1 MEFGE
6 LKVSL
11 ADSLSCYEST
21 GSLVGNSLDPGVLL
35 PLCSPPSLLQ
45 YVIQNVRRNDKCI
58 RYPKVGMYFLCSHSA
73 INLLSGSL
81 PGPTVLYR
89 WALQAGELLPL
100 AALLS
105 RLRAWESFG
114 VGTPSVAPPSPTA
127 PLTQLF
133 MNMDGRHCS
142 LASLTCHKSIYSKS
156 HHKTSKCFDK

>member
-1 MEFGE
+1 MVDLATEMEFGE

-21 GSLVGNSLDPGVLL
+21 GSVVGNSLDPGVHL

-58 RYPKVGMYFLCSHSA
+58 RYPKVSMYFLCSRSA
-73 INLLSGSL
+73 IHRL

-114 VGTPSVAPPSPTA
+114 IGTRSGAPPTA
-127 PLTQLF
+127 PLTQF
-133 MNMDGRHCS
+133 MNMDGRHGS